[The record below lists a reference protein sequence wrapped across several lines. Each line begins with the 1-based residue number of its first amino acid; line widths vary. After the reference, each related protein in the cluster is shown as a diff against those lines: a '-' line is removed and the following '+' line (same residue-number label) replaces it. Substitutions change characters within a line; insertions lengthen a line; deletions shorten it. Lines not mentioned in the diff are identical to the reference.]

1 MGDGGPLC
9 NLYPV
14 QAPASQ
20 PSTSPSHEWNEKG
33 SRAPHDRRQIP
44 HPAISFEDASSGYD
58 NKKAADPITWGCPSL
73 ESLLNSLDVVFR
85 SDRLGHLHHAR
96 PPASFGAW
104 MSLRAYLGQYLLVRL
119 VNELKG
125 ARETRALF
133 RRLPGGSQTRRS
145 NCAWAG
151 LVVVSAS
158 SETYTATTLSCRL
171 FANCFFISCR
181 R

>member
-1 MGDGGPLC
+1 MVDHCVICTLFKPL
-9 NLYPV
+9 LVSRQRALP
-14 QAPASQ
+14 
-20 PSTSPSHEWNEKG
+20 TSGTKREAELLTTVAKYLIQRSHSKMLA
-33 SRAPHDRRQIP
+33 RAMITKRLLT
-44 HPAISFEDASSGYD
+44 
-58 NKKAADPITWGCPSL
+58 PITWGCPSL